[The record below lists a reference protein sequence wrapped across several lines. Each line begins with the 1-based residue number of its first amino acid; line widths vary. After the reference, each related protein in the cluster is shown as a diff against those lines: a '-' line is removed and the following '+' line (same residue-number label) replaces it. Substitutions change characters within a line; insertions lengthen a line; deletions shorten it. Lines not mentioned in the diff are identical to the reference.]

1 MTREEAEIM
10 MGVRP
15 ATPAKVGQRHHASAP
30 LPPSAWRKSLKYWA
44 ALWLGVVLGAIGA
57 GVIVVFSGVV
67 R

>member
-1 MTREEAEIM
+1 MTTLRQEIEAQLGCHRAE
-10 MGVRP
+10 
-15 ATPAKVGQRHHASAP
+15 VGSANSAP
-30 LPPSAWRKSLKYWA
+30 RAWRKSLKYWA